1 MFDMGGSK
9 FMRWWV
15 FFYNLV
21 IISLRGMGESLT
33 LHRHWIEDRSDL
45 VYIICSSAAFFHHS
59 MVSQTGAGV
68 STALAYLIHINE
80 FGDTFLRR
88 STSACDLVMVWW
100 LLLEEQHSCATS
112 YGVYPSSV
120 ANKHR
125 SLPTGADE
133 RSCVALRYC
142 HQSASQSQLW

>member
-1 MFDMGGSK
+1 
-9 FMRWWV
+9 
-15 FFYNLV
+15 
-21 IISLRGMGESLT
+21 MGESLT

-88 STSACDLVMVWW
+88 STSACDLVMVVGGCCWKSNIPV
-100 LLLEEQHSCATS
+100 QQATES
-112 YGVYPSSV
+112 ILV
-120 ANKHR
+120 A
-125 SLPTGADE
+125 
-133 RSCVALRYC
+133 
-142 HQSASQSQLW
+142 